1 MLCAVLNACL
11 LQNVTFDVSLT
22 ARKRKHIS
30 PAAALLYMAL
40 TYCTAQAHQTPIIS
54 PAHVFEEVEVS
65 QLNAKQDL
73 LGLSPGLRQFSLLLT
88 LFQNRGR

>member
-11 LQNVTFDVSLT
+11 LQNVAFDVSPT
-22 ARKRKHIS
+22 ARKKPHIS

-40 TYCTAQAHQTPIIS
+40 TYSTAQAHQAHIIS

-73 LGLSPGLRQFSLLLT
+73 LGLSPGLRPFSLLLT
-88 LFQNRGR
+88 LFQKWGM